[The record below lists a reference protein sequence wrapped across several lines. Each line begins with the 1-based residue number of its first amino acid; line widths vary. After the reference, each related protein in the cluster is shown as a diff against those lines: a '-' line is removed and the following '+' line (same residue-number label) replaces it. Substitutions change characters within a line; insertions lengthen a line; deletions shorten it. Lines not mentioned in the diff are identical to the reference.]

1 MNGGTPGHV
10 VMVVD
15 VAENSEGERC
25 YLLAG
30 GAMPAQDFH
39 IVRNPKRPEDPWFY
53 RSDLEGDSIQL
64 DGVLQQISEVFNRNL
79 LFRPVLPGETNHT
92 RMGFPLLGRH

>member
-39 IVRNPKRPEDPWFY
+39 IVGNPKRPKDPWFY
-53 RSDLEGDSIQL
+53 RSDLEGDSIQV
-64 DGVLQQISEVFNRNL
+64 DGYTFSGTSIKRWNNGIV
-79 LFRPVLPGETNHT
+79 
-92 RMGFPLLGRH
+92 

>member
-15 VAENSEGERC
+15 VAENSEGECC

-30 GAMPAQDFH
+30 GAMQAQDFH
-39 IVRNPKRPEDPWFY
+39 IVGNPKRPKDPWFY
-53 RSDLEGDSIQL
+53 RSDLEGDSIQV
-64 DGVLQQISEVFNRNL
+64 DGYTFSGTSIKRWNNGIV
-79 LFRPVLPGETNHT
+79 
-92 RMGFPLLGRH
+92 